1 MLRRHHVTHLDLT
14 PSVLGTLDPADLPDL
29 RSLKVGGEACP
40 PELVARWAPHA
51 QMLNCYGPTETTITA
66 SYSAPMRPGADITIG
81 TPVNGAAAVVLDRW
95 LRPVPMGAAGEL
107 YLAGPGVARG
117 YGGRVDLTSARFV
130 ADPFGSGARLY
141 RTGDL
146 VRWTVP
152 SGHSAGS
159 ATVSSG
165 RFAGSAT
172 VSSGRFAGSARVS
185 GRFAGSAPAAEC
197 ELEYLGR
204 SDFQVKIRGL
214 RIELGEIDARL
225 QQHHAV
231 AFATTIGARTPNGA
245 TALAAYVLPR
255 PGATVDPAALQAY
268 VGEFLPGYMVP
279 AAIMVLDSLPLTPV
293 GKLDRKALPAPDFAA
308 RRGIS
313 RAPGTA
319 AEHALATLFGEILGV
334 AEVGADDSF
343 FALGG
348 DSISSIQLVSRAK
361 AAGLV
366 FTARDVFE
374 RKTVAALAA
383 IAGEHT
389 DAGAGRTARRRCR
402 RDAAHPDRRSDVGA
416 GRPVRPVRA
425 GRC

>member
-1 MLRRHHVTHLDLT
+1 
-14 PSVLGTLDPADLPDL
+14 
-29 RSLKVGGEACP
+29 
-40 PELVARWAPHA
+40 
-51 QMLNCYGPTETTITA
+51 MLNCYGPTETTITA

-172 VSSGRFAGSARVS
+172 VSSGRFAGSATVSS
-185 GRFAGSAPAAEC
+185 GRFAGSATVSSGRSAGSGPAAEC

-214 RIELGEIDARL
+214 RIELGEIEAGL

-231 AFATTIGARTPNGA
+231 AFATTSGRGPPTVRPRWPPTCSPAGRHR
-245 TALAAYVLPR
+245 R
-255 PGATVDPAALQAY
+255 PG
-268 VGEFLPGYMVP
+268 
-279 AAIMVLDSLPLTPV
+279 
-293 GKLDRKALPAPDFAA
+293 R
-308 RRGIS
+308 
-313 RAPGTA
+313 
-319 AEHALATLFGEILGV
+319 H
-334 AEVGADDSF
+334 
-343 FALGG
+343 
-348 DSISSIQLVSRAK
+348 
-361 AAGLV
+361 
-366 FTARDVFE
+366 
-374 RKTVAALAA
+374 
-383 IAGEHT
+383 
-389 DAGAGRTARRRCR
+389 
-402 RDAAHPDRRSDVGA
+402 
-416 GRPVRPVRA
+416 
-425 GRC
+425 